1 LSVSMLG
8 NPLASVAAGTATGA
22 AVAGLSSLVLT
33 RLYEPAHFGVL
44 AVAMAATSL
53 ALAAAA
59 GKFDAAVPLERD
71 DAWAA
76 QTAYA
81 AATCSVAASLA
92 TACLLLALSPWFAR
106 LDHIGVVTLALLP
119 PIVALAGLAQTGFGL
134 ALRSESYRQVGIGRA
149 VGPSAAAIIQIL
161 LGSFWPSGEALVIG
175 QVAGLLCVSTLLWM
189 HARTRLSW
197 PGWQG
202 LRAAV
207 QRHWRMPAFMAS
219 SNLLTMAG
227 LHAPLVLLGSGFSL
241 ATAGIY
247 AVTYRVL
254 TAPALLLGQSI
265 GQVFYARVAREEAAD
280 KRRAIVEQTSGTLFD
295 ISAIVFSWL
304 VVCAP
309 GLFRFAFGERWEAS
323 GEYARLLAP
332 WLAASFVASPISQ
345 YAVVCGR
352 QSAVLKIALVETA
365 ARALSLGIGLA
376 ADSARV
382 LVGSFAAAGA
392 VISSIYVVWILALAD
407 VRWRTWLGQR
417 AASAATGMVVL
428 GLLALEDTPG
438 LMVARIVLT
447 AAAALASAWIIAQR
461 LGYPCGRSVTSGSQR
476 SLSG

>member
-1 LSVSMLG
+1 MFG

-22 AVAGLSSLVLT
+22 AVAGLSSLFLT

-44 AVAMAATSL
+44 AIAMAATSL

-71 DAWAA
+71 DAGAA

-81 AATCSVAASLA
+81 AATCSVAAALA
-92 TACLLLALSPWFAR
+92 TACLLVAFSPWFAR
-106 LDHIGVVTLALLP
+106 LDQIGVVALALLP
-119 PIVALAGLAQTGFGL
+119 PIVVLAGLVQTGFGL

-149 VGPSAAAIIQIL
+149 VGPGAAAMLQIS
-161 LGSFWPSGEALVIG
+161 LGLFWPSGEALVIG
-175 QVAGLLCVSTLLWM
+175 QVMGLLCVSALLWM

-202 LRAAV
+202 LQAAV

-227 LHAPLVLLGSGFSL
+227 LHAPLVLLGSSFSL

-265 GQVFYARVAREEAAD
+265 GQVFYARVAREDAAD
-280 KRRAIVEQTSGTLFD
+280 KQRALVEQTSGTLFD

-304 VVCAP
+304 AVCAP
-309 GLFRFAFGERWEAS
+309 ALFRLAFGERWEAS

-352 QSAVLKIALVETA
+352 QSAVLKISLVETA
-365 ARALSLGIGLA
+365 ARALSLGVGLA

-407 VRWRTWLGQR
+407 VPWGAWLRQR
-417 AASAATGMVVL
+417 AASAVTGMVVL
-428 GLLALEDTPG
+428 GLIALEDAPG
-438 LMVARIVLT
+438 LRLARIVLT
-447 AAAALASAWIIAQR
+447 AAAALASAWIIARR
-461 LGYPCGRSVTSGSQR
+461 LGYPRRRNVAGASQR